1 MQDNPERM
9 TLTRRRV
16 LISVAASAS
25 VLATSARPAAAGAKI
40 AQSAVYYQSSAKDGQ
55 QCGQC
60 AQFLS
65 PHGCKLVDG
74 DISPSGWCRLWVKRA
89 V

>member
-1 MQDNPERM
+1 MQDILERM

-16 LISVAASAS
+16 LVAVAASGSA
-25 VLATSARPAAAGAKI
+25 LAMGARPAAAGTKI
-40 AQSAVYYQSSAKDGQ
+40 AQSAVYYQMSPKDGQ

-89 V
+89 A